1 MVKQVLRIFQR
12 ESKNLSDAALVLGI
26 FTLLSQ
32 LLGLVRDRLLAHYV
46 GPGPVLDVYYA
57 AFRLPDFLY
66 ISIASLASVTVLLP
80 FLSARM
86 QQGNDQSEARAFFG
100 RVFSALSIVLVG
112 VSILLFFIMPWLGP
126 VLVPGFSGAEQDLL
140 ITVSRIMLLSP
151 ILMGMSN
158 MLGAATQLFKNFTLF
173 ALSPILYNFGIIIG
187 VLVLYP
193 IWGGPGLALGVI
205 LGAVM
210 HLMIQ
215 VPYLAGKHFL
225 PTLSLRLAWR
235 ELAEVVQTS
244 IPRTLGLAIGS
255 LTLIVFVAMISKL
268 GEGAISLFQF
278 SQNLQ
283 AVPVALIGASFSVAS
298 FPILVGLFQK
308 GNISEFLSS
317 VSTAVRKVIFWTLP
331 FVALFIVLRA
341 HVVRVVYGTQALTWE
356 STRLVAALLAIFVIG
371 IIAQNLVLIFTRSFY
386 AAGKTWVPLIINVLC
401 EALKIVFALLFLN
414 LFSQG
419 GIFSGVFAQM
429 LRISDVPGVE
439 LLAFP
444 IAYVLGSWINMLI
457 HTISFR
463 WDFGRLDKGLMFDT
477 GKAFLGALAAAGG
490 SWAGLRFFD
499 PIFMSSTFWGVLGQ
513 GLFAGTLGILA
524 AIFVL
529 WVLRSRDLIELW
541 NSIHRRFWKTSVVSE
556 PTETTPV

>member
-1 MVKQVLRIFQR
+1 MVKQVLRMFQR
-12 ESKNLSDAALVLGI
+12 ESKSFQDAALVLGI

-80 FLSARM
+80 FLAARM
-86 QQGNDQSEARAFFG
+86 QKSDDEARAFFG

-112 VSILLFFIMPWLGP
+112 VSIILFFLMPWLGP
-126 VLVPGFSGAEQDLL
+126 VLVPGFSGAERDLL

-173 ALSPILYNFGIIIG
+173 ALSPILYNLGIIIG
-187 VLVLYP
+187 VLVFYP
-193 IWGGPGLALGVI
+193 IWGGSGLALGVI
-205 LGAVM
+205 LGAGM
-210 HLMIQ
+210 HLIIQ
-215 VPYLAGKHFL
+215 LPYLAGKHFL
-225 PTLSLRLAWR
+225 PKLSLRFAWR

-244 IPRTLGLAIGS
+244 IPRTLGLAVGS

-283 AVPVALIGASFSVAS
+283 AVPIALIGASFSVAS

-308 GNISEFLSS
+308 GNMVEFLGS

-386 AAGKTWVPLIINVLC
+386 AAGKTWVPLIINVCC
-401 EALKIVFALLFLN
+401 EVLKIVFALFFLE
-414 LFSQG
+414 LFSQS
-419 GIFSGVFAQM
+419 GIFTWSFAHA

-444 IAYVLGSWINMLI
+444 LAYVLGSWINMII

-463 WDFGRLDKGLMFDT
+463 WDFGKLDGGLLFDT
-477 GKAFLGALAAAGG
+477 SKVILGSLAAAGG
-490 SWAGLRFFD
+490 AWIGLRFFD

-513 GLFAGTLGILA
+513 GIFAGTLGILA
-524 AIFVL
+524 ALFVL
-529 WVLRSRDLIELW
+529 WLLRSRDLIELL
-541 NSIHRRFWKTSVVSE
+541 NSVHRRFWKASVVSE